1 MKNDSKITI
10 TIEKENNLNEILDEI
25 IKLKEQEKE
34 VNKMYKSMIKKM
46 EIIMEKKHI
55 LQTMQENLE
64 EDLYNHKV

>member
-1 MKNDSKITI
+1 MKDFKINI

-25 IKLKEQEKE
+25 IKLKQQEKE

-46 EIIMEKKHI
+46 EIIMEKIHI

-64 EDLYNHKV
+64 EDLYNNKV

>member
-34 VNKMYKSMIKKM
+34 VNTIYKNMIKK
-46 EIIMEKKHI
+46 IEKITKQIHI

-64 EDLYNHKV
+64 EDLYNDKV

>member
-46 EIIMEKKHI
+46 EIIMEKIHI